1 MRITTTTRYGLRALF
16 DIAYHGGG
24 QPVQLKEISK
34 RQKIS
39 QRYLEQ
45 IFNRLLKG
53 GLVKS
58 TRGPRGG
65 YQLAREASKITIANV
80 INATQEP
87 IVALGCLS
95 EDPECSQACKLH
107 DDCVTRLVW
116 GRTREILVNY
126 FDSVTIADLCN
137 TARKEGLVRQF
148 EHNYIYYI

>member
-1 MRITTTTRYGLRALF
+1 MRVTTTTRYGLRALF

-65 YQLAREASKITIANV
+65 YQLADDPAKITIGDV

-87 IVALGCLS
+87 IIALGCLA
-95 EDPECSQACKLH
+95 ENAECGPDCKLH
-107 DDCVTRLVW
+107 GECVTRLVW
-116 GRTREILVNY
+116 GKTREILTNY
-126 FDSVTIADLCN
+126 FDSVSIGDLCDS
-137 TARKEGLVRQF
+137 ARKEGLTRQF
-148 EHNYIYYI
+148 EHTYIYYI